1 MKDISIVTL
10 SKQQRNPNEAT
21 NRFTAIQVK
30 AVKAKAK
37 ASTVLCNR

>member
-10 SKQQRNPNEAT
+10 LKQQRNPNETA

-30 AVKAKAK
+30 AVKVKTK
-37 ASTVLCNR
+37 ASPVLCNR

>member
-30 AVKAKAK
+30 AIKVKTK
-37 ASTVLCNR
+37 ASSVLRNR